1 MYLCRAPENSAHY
14 TKTQLGRLNK
24 QFFHPSAGKLLNIL
38 KREHPDQLC
47 SETHKILK
55 EISARCEPC
64 TRYASA
70 THYISSRMPD
80 AIGFKKE
87 VRMDL
92 MFFNEGGN
100 RQPVL
105 TVVDAGT
112 TFTG

>member
-1 MYLCRAPENSAHY
+1 MHPLCV
-14 TKTQLGRLNK
+14 G
-24 QFFHPSAGKLLNIL
+24 
-38 KREHPDQLC
+38 
-47 SETHKILK
+47 
-55 EISARCEPC
+55 
-64 TRYASA
+64 

-80 AIGFKKE
+80 AIGFNKE